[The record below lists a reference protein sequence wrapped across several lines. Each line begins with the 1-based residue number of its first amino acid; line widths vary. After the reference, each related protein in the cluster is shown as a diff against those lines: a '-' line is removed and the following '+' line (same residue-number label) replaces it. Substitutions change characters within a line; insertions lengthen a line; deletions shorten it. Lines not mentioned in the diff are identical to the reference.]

1 MSLLT
6 QKQQQKY
13 LDRIKSNEKDLL
25 ELSRSFNLTQN
36 INLAYGSD
44 ALELHLNRHLLDEWL
59 DSDLI
64 PKKSEKSKS
73 WQTDFKF

>member
-13 LDRIKSNEKDLL
+13 LDRIKVVSNEKDLL
-25 ELSRSFNLTQN
+25 ELSRSFNLTQEN

-44 ALELHLNRHLLDEWL
+44 GLEFHLNPHLLNEEMNL
-59 DSDLI
+59 L
-64 PKKSEKSKS
+64 KSI
-73 WQTDFKF
+73 

>member
-13 LDRIKSNEKDLL
+13 LDRIKVVSNEKDLL
-25 ELSRSFNLTQN
+25 ELSRSFNLTQDN

-44 ALELHLNRHLLDEWL
+44 ALELHLNPHLLNEEMNL
-59 DSDLI
+59 L
-64 PKKSEKSKS
+64 KSI
-73 WQTDFKF
+73 

>member
-25 ELSRSFNLTQN
+25 ELSRSFNLTQEN

-44 ALELHLNRHLLDEWL
+44 ALELHLNPHLLNEEMNFL
-59 DSDLI
+59 NSI
-64 PKKSEKSKS
+64 
-73 WQTDFKF
+73 

>member
-13 LDRIKSNEKDLL
+13 LDRIEVVSIEKELL
-25 ELSRSFNLTQN
+25 ELSRSFHFTQEN

-44 ALELHLNRHLLDEWL
+44 DLELHLNSHLL
-59 DSDLI
+59 
-64 PKKSEKSKS
+64 
-73 WQTDFKF
+73 

>member
-13 LDRIKSNEKDLL
+13 LDRIKVVSNEKDLL
-25 ELSRSFNLTQN
+25 ELSRSFNLTQEN

-44 ALELHLNRHLLDEWL
+44 ALELHLNPHLLNEDMNFL
-59 DSDLI
+59 
-64 PKKSEKSKS
+64 KSI
-73 WQTDFKF
+73 

>member
-13 LDRIKSNEKDLL
+13 LDRMKVVSNEKDLL
-25 ELSRSFNLTQN
+25 ELSRSFNLTQEN

-44 ALELHLNRHLLDEWL
+44 ALELHLNPHLLNEEIYFL
-59 DSDLI
+59 
-64 PKKSEKSKS
+64 KSI
-73 WQTDFKF
+73 